1 MRKLRHYFLTGLI
14 LVIPAIIT
22 IYVFYKIFLWVDAN
36 LGGIVYRLTGY
47 RIPGLSFLFLGFLIL
62 MTILIGMLTANY
74 IGKKLVSIYER
85 LLAKIPLVRGVYMT
99 IKQIMEVLLVK
110 GDRSFREVVL
120 LEYPRRGMYCIGFVT
135 NKRGGRITPKGEELL
150 IVFIPTTPNPT
161 SGVMVLVPPSEV
173 IPLPI
178 TIEQGLKLVISGGVL
193 ATEIWGDEEH
203 VWKPSEKGKA
213 APLADISSGG
223 S

>member
-47 RIPGLSFLFLGFLIL
+47 RIPGLSFLFLAFLIL

-74 IGKKLVSIYER
+74 IGKKLVSLYES

-110 GDRSFREVVL
+110 GDRSFRDVVL

-135 NKRGGRITPKGEELL
+135 NKRGGKITPDGEELL

-173 IPLPI
+173 ISLPI

-193 ATEIWGDEEH
+193 ATEIWGDREH
-203 VWKPSEKGKA
+203 VWKPGEKREA
-213 APLADISSGG
+213 TPLADISSGD

>member
-85 LLAKIPLVRGVYMT
+85 LLAKIPLVREVYMT

-203 VWKPSEKGKA
+203 VWKPSEKGEA